1 MNEAGEE
8 GRDGMKILIVRTFP
22 DVLKIDSYNVQE
34 IGLARALTMR
44 GHQCDIVL
52 YNGENEDRTQRY
64 TFEKNGIEYN
74 FDIFWMKGKAFFKNG
89 FMPGVKKLIPDYD
102 VIQVHEYD
110 QIMSWQLYTKPR
122 KPTVLY
128 HGPYQHPYTRGYN
141 LKCKVFDLLF
151 LPWRRRK
158 DVYALTKSELAADF
172 LKGKGFE
179 KVIPVGVGINVDNF
193 TRKFEEVCKI
203 DADINRLQDS
213 ALSNSA
219 LTKTVVKEKEIERN
233 KFRIL
238 YVGKI
243 EERRNVYFLIDVFRK
258 LQGMYGN
265 LELVLIGDGEKEY
278 KEAFL
283 ESIKAELES
292 GTITHITKL
301 AQNELP
307 AYYASSDMFLFT
319 TNYDIFGMVLL
330 EAMYYGLPVV
340 STMNGG
346 ASMLIRNDVNGYV
359 LDEFDLKMWTEKIS
373 GLIQD
378 ADKRKQMGMVAHQTI
393 EEGFTWESMA
403 EKFET
408 VYEKAIQ
415 DY

>member
-1 MNEAGEE
+1 
-8 GRDGMKILIVRTFP
+8 MKILIVRTFP
-22 DVLKIDSYNVQE
+22 DILKIDRYNVQE
-34 IGLARALTMR
+34 IGLARALVMR

-52 YNGENEDRTQRY
+52 FNGENEDRTQRY
-64 TFEKNGIEYN
+64 TFEKNGMEYG
-74 FDIFWMKGKAFFKNG
+74 FDIFWMKGKAFLKNG

-110 QIMSWQLYTKPR
+110 QIMSWQLYTRPQ

-151 LPWRRRK
+151 LPWRERK

-179 KVIPVGVGINVDNF
+179 KVVPVGVGINVDNF
-193 TRKFEEVCKI
+193 TQKSEEVCKV
-203 DADINRLQDS
+203 DAVNNQSQDC
-213 ALSNSA
+213 ALSMGILKKDA
-219 LTKTVVKEKEIERN
+219 MKEKETEKN

-243 EERRNVYFLIDVFRK
+243 EERRNVYFLIEVFRK
-258 LQGMYGN
+258 LQEMYGN
-265 LELVLIGDGEKEY
+265 LELVLVGDGEKEY

-283 ESIKAELES
+283 ESIGTELER
-292 GTITHITKL
+292 GEITHITKL
-301 AQNELP
+301 AQSELP

-346 ASMLIRNDVNGYV
+346 ASMLITDDVNGYV
-359 LDEFDLKMWTEKIS
+359 LDEFDLEKWTEKIS
-373 GLIQD
+373 GLIQG
-378 ADKRKQMGMVAHQTI
+378 ADKRKQMGAAAHQTI
-393 EEGFTWESMA
+393 VEGFTWESMA

-415 DY
+415 EF